1 MKQSHLSCHF
11 GFFPGQ
17 VRHQLAGLWALM
29 SRVYFGLLQATSD
42 LHHEVVFMF
51 GICCCRIGVRV
62 ETEKNHTNY
71 SPGTKVEDFCS
82 DLKVKKEKKNKKLY
96 KK

>member
-1 MKQSHLSCHF
+1 
-11 GFFPGQ
+11 
-17 VRHQLAGLWALM
+17 M
-29 SRVYFGLLQATSD
+29 SRVYFELLQAISD

-71 SPGTKVEDFCS
+71 SPGTKAEDFCS
-82 DLKVKKEKKNKKLY
+82 DLKVKKEKKKNKKLY